1 MMKPRHPLW
10 IRALELGRPAV
21 AVALCVSLAAQPGPA
36 VAEGKGPTLIRD
48 TEIEQLMRDYLEPI
62 AKAAAL
68 RTGSVKVVLIG
79 ERPFNA
85 FVADGKH
92 IFMNTGALIDA
103 KTPNEIIG
111 VLAHESGHIA
121 GGHLIRLRDELKNAQ
136 ILAAA
141 AMVLG
146 GVAAIGGSRAG
157 VGAAGTGG
165 MGVAAG
171 GQEVARR
178 AMLSYQRTEEQ
189 AADRAAVRY
198 LEATQQSPQGLLTL
212 FKRFNED
219 AMFKTASIDPYLQ
232 SHPLPQERMSNLATL
247 VQQSPYRDK
256 KDSPALVQRHEM
268 ARAKLYG
275 FMERPTTVLTKYPLS
290 DRSAPARYA
299 RAISAFKNA
308 RSQEGLSGIDDL
320 LREQPNNAYF
330 WELKGQMLLE
340 TGKAKESLEPL
351 RKAVSL
357 APNAGL
363 IRAMLGKA
371 LVATGNPALNDE
383 ALRELAN
390 AAQREPD
397 SAEAYRDLAT
407 VYARKGNIG
416 MAELSAAQSFF
427 NSGQWSEAASQA
439 TRAMSRLP
447 KGSPGWIKAEDIV
460 NYRPPR
466 PNT

>member
-1 MMKPRHPLW
+1 
-10 IRALELGRPAV
+10 
-21 AVALCVSLAAQPGPA
+21 
-36 VAEGKGPTLIRD
+36 
-48 TEIEQLMRDYLEPI
+48 
-62 AKAAAL
+62 
-68 RTGSVKVVLIG
+68 
-79 ERPFNA
+79 
-85 FVADGKH
+85 
-92 IFMNTGALIDA
+92 
-103 KTPNEIIG
+103 
-111 VLAHESGHIA
+111 
-121 GGHLIRLRDELKNAQ
+121 
-136 ILAAA
+136 
-141 AMVLG
+141 
-146 GVAAIGGSRAG
+146 
-157 VGAAGTGG
+157 
-165 MGVAAG
+165 
-171 GQEVARR
+171 
-178 AMLSYQRTEEQ
+178 
-189 AADRAAVRY
+189 
-198 LEATQQSPQGLLTL
+198 
-212 FKRFNED
+212 
-219 AMFKTASIDPYLQ
+219 
-232 SHPLPQERMSNLATL
+232 
-247 VQQSPYRDK
+247 
-256 KDSPALVQRHEM
+256 M

-275 FMERPTTVLTKYPLS
+275 FMERPATVLTKYPLS

-308 RSQEGLSGIDDL
+308 RSQEGLSGIDEL
-320 LREQPNNAYF
+320 LREQPQNAYF

-340 TGKAKESLEPL
+340 TGKAKESVAPL
-351 RKAVSL
+351 RKAVSML
-357 APNAGL
+357 PSSGL

-447 KGSPGWIKAEDIV
+447 KGSPGWIKAEDII